1 MARNSKFSQ
10 KNYLAATSL
19 GSTASKRGASL
30 ADQIMET
37 KLRSEQ
43 AKLKLLEAELPDEN
57 EKKYTRYV
65 DMPPPTPE
73 DEAEFDRQFEQI
85 LSELFDGPEHGPE
98 HGNEEGDEDGPED
111 GLEKGPEEGQ
121 TVQDWLIA
129 DGAVIP
135 DSPGWKRPLYLD
147 RYKPRLGVVPDKT

>member
-19 GSTASKRGASL
+19 SPNAPKRGVSL

-43 AKLKLLEAELPDEN
+43 AKLQLLEAELPDES

-73 DEAEFDRQFEQI
+73 DEAEFDREFQQI
-85 LSELFDGPEHGPE
+85 LSELFDG
-98 HGNEEGDEDGPED
+98 DEDEPSD
-111 GLEKGPEEGQ
+111 
-121 TVQDWLIA
+121 
-129 DGAVIP
+129 
-135 DSPGWKRPLYLD
+135 
-147 RYKPRLGVVPDKT
+147 

>member
-19 GSTASKRGASL
+19 GSTAPKRGVSL

-43 AKLKLLEAELPDEN
+43 AKLKLLEAELPDES
-57 EKKYTRYV
+57 ETKYTRYV

-73 DEAEFDRQFEQI
+73 DEAAFDREFQKI
-85 LSELFDGPEHGPE
+85 LRQLFDGRDKA
-98 HGNEEGDEDGPED
+98 DEDKPSHGFPE
-111 GLEKGPEEGQ
+111 
-121 TVQDWLIA
+121 
-129 DGAVIP
+129 
-135 DSPGWKRPLYLD
+135 
-147 RYKPRLGVVPDKT
+147 